1 MNSDPEPVKVVLL
14 GESSVGKTSII
25 NQYTTKKF
33 NPRCITSV
41 SAQFIT
47 KILNFPEFEKSIKF
61 DIWDTVGQEKY
72 RSLTKIFYRDAKVI
86 ILVYD
91 ITKEYTFKALKDYW
105 YKEILNTTE
114 GKPIL
119 ALVANKSDLYIDQKV
134 NNKDGKAFAEEMNAI
149 FQTTSAMADTGIDTL
164 FENIGKKI
172 IMPDY
177 DYRNSDNSA
186 QKDYSKKRQQEI
198 REKKIKLE
206 KNSNIDIANENEN
219 KKGCC

>member
-1 MNSDPEPVKVVLL
+1 MTFEEFN
-14 GESSVGKTSII
+14 GK
-25 NQYTTKKF
+25 
-33 NPRCITSV
+33 C
-41 SAQFIT
+41 
-47 KILNFPEFEKSIKF
+47 IKF
-61 DIWDTVGQEKY
+61 EIWDTAGQEKY

-86 ILVYD
+86 VFVYD
-91 ITKEYTFKALKDYW
+91 ITKEYTFNALKEYW

-114 GKPIL
+114 GTPLL
-119 ALVANKSDLYIDQKV
+119 ALVANKSDLYVDQKV

-149 FQTTSAMADTGIDTL
+149 FQTTSAMQDTGINTL

-206 KNSNIDIANENEN
+206 KNSSNNVDIDNET

>member
-149 FQTTSAMADTGIDTL
+149 FQTISAMADTGIDTL